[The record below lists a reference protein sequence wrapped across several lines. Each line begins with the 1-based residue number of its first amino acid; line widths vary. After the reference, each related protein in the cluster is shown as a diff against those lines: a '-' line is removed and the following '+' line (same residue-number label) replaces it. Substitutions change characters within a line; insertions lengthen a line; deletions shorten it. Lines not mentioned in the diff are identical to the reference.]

1 MKMKMKF
8 KFILLAVLA
17 MCMVGANA
25 QSIRSFESMGYDDA
39 AIVGINGSLTYF
51 LKIKPDDDVNRS
63 RLILNISASQ
73 VLNPN
78 TSFIVV
84 SVKDLPIYTQRITVS
99 PTDTLFRVE
108 VPLNQAE
115 VQPDGRYI
123 KVKISVTMSIHE
135 EQCRD
140 IDNIS
145 LWVSVKNSSYLNVVS
160 QDVVGYQR
168 SLKEWI
174 QEITSVYTPAVAD
187 LNDMTS
193 GGVLYTILKQ
203 TTQKDIYTGTYG
215 SNDSLPYGVI
225 TGVAEKLPY
234 SVRQVIPSMA
244 KGQGLISLA
253 RVNTGVGLRT
263 VMVVTGADPEGYKKA
278 INALTS
284 NKRLNSAF
292 SEKMLI
298 DEAVPS
304 YANVENK
311 SPLITSLESLGGT
324 PSLLEG
330 IGSLK
335 SKYIF
340 SLTEFN
346 AIPTKLTFHLES
358 FFSNLRQD
366 DRGFINIYLNQNLVY
381 SGNLVNKTSFI
392 EDIDLK
398 PYMLSKFNTL
408 EVEFR
413 FHPYTKACESGFS
426 SFFAFTNVKTSTLT
440 FVGEQENKFYSF
452 FNFPAEFR
460 KVPTK
465 IVVSPALYNS
475 NIISSIGELF
485 YQLNAPFNP
494 NYNRIIVPPLVSSDK
509 TTMEDL
515 KGFNLIALLNRSDKF
530 IDNFSQLPVNFKKDF
545 QLYKDNQGQLTYS
558 INDFSNSGLAQIFKE
573 RGSTILMVT
582 SLGGDSANKSAFE
595 SVVKNFSTQLTE
607 IESNVCI
614 ANSGGKSNY
623 FFKLP
628 EDNDLVSYR
637 GETNGFQVFYEKYKW
652 ILLGLLLVLVLLAF
666 LFVRNKVKESQE
678 TFKEL

>member
-1 MKMKMKF
+1 MKL
-8 KFILLAVLA
+8 KFILSVVLILGLIG
-17 MCMVGANA
+17 VNA
-25 QSIRSFESMGYDDA
+25 QSIRSFEAMGYEDA
-39 AIVGINGSLTYF
+39 VIRGINGSLTYY
-51 LKIKPDDDVNRS
+51 LKVKPDDDINNS

-78 TSFIVV
+78 TSFLVI
-84 SVKDLPIYTQRITVS
+84 SVKDLPVFTQRISVS
-99 PTDTLFRVE
+99 PTDTMFRVE
-108 VPLNQAE
+108 VPLNQTE

-123 KVKISVTMSIHE
+123 KLKISATMSIHE
-135 EQCRD
+135 EQCKD

-145 LWVSVKNSSYLNVVS
+145 CWLSIKNSSYVSVVS
-160 QDVVGYQR
+160 QNVVGYQR

-174 QEITSVYTPAVAD
+174 QEFTSVYTPSRAD
-187 LNDMTS
+187 INDLTS
-193 GGVLYTILKQ
+193 GGVIYTILKQ
-203 TTQKDIYTGTYG
+203 ATQKDIYTGVYNST
-215 SNDSLPYGVI
+215 DSLPFGVV
-225 TGVAEKLPY
+225 TGVADKLPY
-234 SVRQVIPSMA
+234 SVRQVIPSMG

-253 RVNTGVGLRT
+253 RVNTGLGLRT
-263 VMVVTGADPEGYKKA
+263 IMVVTGADADGYKKA

-304 YANVENK
+304 YSSVENK
-311 SPLITSLESLGGT
+311 SPLITTLESLGGT
-324 PSLLEG
+324 PSLMEG
-330 IGSLK
+330 VGSLK
-335 SKYIF
+335 SKYVF

-346 AIPTKLTFHLES
+346 AIPSKLTFHLES
-358 FFSNLRQD
+358 YFSNLRED
-366 DRGFINIYLNQNLVY
+366 DRGFVNIYLNQNLVY
-381 SGNLVNKTSFI
+381 SANLVNRTSFI
-392 EDIDLK
+392 EDVDLK

-426 SFFAFTNVKTSTLT
+426 NFFAFTNVKTSTLT

-465 IVVSPALYNS
+465 IVISPALYNS

-485 YQLNAPFNP
+485 YQLNAPFNA
-494 NYNRIIVPPLVSSDK
+494 NYNRIIVPPLVEADK
-509 TTMEDL
+509 TTMDDL
-515 KGFNLIALLNRSDKF
+515 KGFNVIALLNKMDPFVK
-530 IDNFSQLPVNFKKDF
+530 NFTQMPVNFTKDF
-545 QLYKDNQGQLTYS
+545 QLYKDNQGQLAYS

-582 SLGGDSANKSAFE
+582 SLGGDSANKIAFE

-614 ANSGGKSNY
+614 ANSSGKSNY

-637 GETNGFQVFYEKYKW
+637 GDSNGFQIFYEKYKW
-652 ILLGLLLVLVLLAF
+652 ILLALLLLLVVLAF

>member
-1 MKMKMKF
+1 MRL
-8 KFILLAVLA
+8 KFIFSLMLILGMIGV
-17 MCMVGANA
+17 NA
-25 QSIRSFESMGYDDA
+25 QSIRSFEAMGYEDA
-39 AIVGINGSLTYF
+39 AIKGINGSLTYY
-51 LKIKPDDDVNRS
+51 LKIKPDDDVNKS
-63 RLILNISASQ
+63 KLILNISASQ

-78 TSFIVV
+78 TSFLVI
-84 SVKDLPIYTQRITVS
+84 SVKDLPVFTQRITVS
-99 PTDTLFRVE
+99 PTDTMFRIE
-108 VPLNQAE
+108 IPLNQTE

-123 KVKISVTMSIHE
+123 KMKISASMSIHE
-135 EQCRD
+135 EQCKD

-145 LWVSVKNSSYLNVVS
+145 CWVSIKNSSYISVVT

-174 QEITSVYTPAVAD
+174 QEFTSVYTPLKAD
-187 LNDMTS
+187 LSDLTA
-193 GGVLYTILKQ
+193 GGLVYTILKQ
-203 TTQKDIYTGTYG
+203 ATQKDIYTGTYN
-215 SNDSLPYGVI
+215 STDSLPYGVV
-225 TGVAEKLPY
+225 TGVADKLPY
-234 SVRQVIPSMA
+234 SVRQVIPSMG

-253 RVNTGVGLRT
+253 RVNTGDGLRT
-263 VMVVTGADPEGYKKA
+263 IMVVTGADEEGYNRA

-298 DEAVPS
+298 NEAVPS
-304 YANVENK
+304 YSSVENK
-311 SPLITSLESLGGT
+311 SPLITTLESLGGT

-346 AIPTKLTFHLES
+346 AIPSKLTFHLES
-358 FFSNLRQD
+358 YFSNLRED
-366 DRGFINIYLNQNLVY
+366 DRGFVNIYLNQNLVY
-381 SGNLVNKTSFI
+381 SGNLVNRTSFI

-426 SFFAFTNVKTSTLT
+426 NFFAFTNVKTSTLT

-465 IVVSPALYNS
+465 VVVSPALLGS

-485 YQLNAPFNP
+485 YQLNAPFNA
-494 NYNRIIVPPLVSSDK
+494 NYNRIIVPPLISSEK
-509 TTMEDL
+509 TTMDEL
-515 KGFNLIALLNRSDKF
+515 KGFNIIALLNKLDPFVK
-530 IDNFSQLPVNFKKDF
+530 NFSLLPVNFTKDF
-545 QLYKDNQGQLTYS
+545 QLYKDNQGQLNYS

-573 RGSTILMVT
+573 RGSTVLMVT
-582 SLGGDSANKSAFE
+582 SLGGDSANKVAFE

-614 ANSGGKSNY
+614 ANSNGKSNY

-637 GETNGFQVFYEKYKW
+637 GDTNGFQVFYERYKW
-652 ILLGLLLVLVLLAF
+652 ILLGLLLILVLLAF
-666 LFVRNKVKESQE
+666 LFVRNKVRESQE

>member
-1 MKMKMKF
+1 MKL
-8 KFILLAVLA
+8 KFIFSLMLVL
-17 MCMVGANA
+17 GLIGTKA
-25 QSIRSFESMGYDDA
+25 QSIRSFEAMGYEDA
-39 AIVGINGSLTYF
+39 AIKGINGSLTYYI
-51 LKIKPDDDVNRS
+51 KVKPDDDVNRS
-63 RLILNISASQ
+63 KLVLNISASQ
-73 VLNPN
+73 VLNSN
-78 TSFIVV
+78 TSFLVI
-84 SVKDLPIYTQRITVS
+84 SVKDLPVFTQRITVS
-99 PTDTLFRVE
+99 PTDTLFRIE
-108 VPLNQAE
+108 IPLNQTE

-123 KVKISVTMSIHE
+123 KMKISASMSIHE
-135 EQCRD
+135 EQCKD

-145 LWVSVKNSSYLNVVS
+145 CWVSIKNSSYVSVVT
-160 QDVVGYQR
+160 QDIVGYKS

-174 QEITSVYTPAVAD
+174 KELTSVYTPARAD
-187 LNDMTS
+187 LNDLTA
-193 GGVLYTILKQ
+193 GGLVYTILKQ
-203 TTQKDIYTGTYG
+203 ATQKDIYTGTYN
-215 SNDSLPYGVI
+215 STDSLPYGVV

-253 RVNTGVGLRT
+253 RVNTGGGLRT
-263 VMVVTGADPEGYKKA
+263 IMVVTGADQEGYQKA

-292 SEKMLI
+292 SEKMLVQ
-298 DEAVPS
+298 EAIPS
-304 YANVENK
+304 YSSVENK
-311 SPLITSLESLGGT
+311 SPLITTLENLGGT

-346 AIPTKLTFHLES
+346 AIPSKLTLHLES
-358 FFSNLRQD
+358 FFSNLRDD
-366 DRGFINIYLNQNLVY
+366 DRGFVNIYLNQNLVY

-426 SFFAFTNVKTSTLT
+426 NFFAFTNVKTSTLT

-465 IVVSPALYNS
+465 IVVSPALLSS

-485 YQLNAPFNP
+485 YQLNAPFNA
-494 NYNRIIVPPLVSSDK
+494 NYNRIIVPPLISSEK
-509 TTMEDL
+509 TALEDL
-515 KGFNLIALLNRSDKF
+515 KGFNVIALMNKLDPFISKF
-530 IDNFSQLPVNFKKDF
+530 TQLPVNFTKDF
-545 QLYKDNQGQLTYS
+545 QLYKDNQGQLNYS

-582 SLGGDSANKSAFE
+582 SLGGDSANKVAFE

-614 ANSGGKSNY
+614 ANSNGKSNY

-637 GETNGFQVFYEKYKW
+637 GESNGFLVFYDRYKW
-652 ILLGLLLVLVLLAF
+652 ILLGFLLVLVLLAF
-666 LFVRNKVKESQE
+666 IFVRNKVRESQE

>member
-1 MKMKMKF
+1 M
-8 KFILLAVLA
+8 
-17 MCMVGANA
+17 
-25 QSIRSFESMGYDDA
+25 
-39 AIVGINGSLTYF
+39 
-51 LKIKPDDDVNRS
+51 
-63 RLILNISASQ
+63 
-73 VLNPN
+73 
-78 TSFIVV
+78 
-84 SVKDLPIYTQRITVS
+84 
-99 PTDTLFRVE
+99 
-108 VPLNQAE
+108 
-115 VQPDGRYI
+115 
-123 KVKISVTMSIHE
+123 
-135 EQCRD
+135 
-140 IDNIS
+140 
-145 LWVSVKNSSYLNVVS
+145 
-160 QDVVGYQR
+160 
-168 SLKEWI
+168 
-174 QEITSVYTPAVAD
+174 
-187 LNDMTS
+187 
-193 GGVLYTILKQ
+193 
-203 TTQKDIYTGTYG
+203 
-215 SNDSLPYGVI
+215 
-225 TGVAEKLPY
+225 
-234 SVRQVIPSMA
+234 
-244 KGQGLISLA
+244 
-253 RVNTGVGLRT
+253 GLRT
-263 VMVVTGADPEGYKKA
+263 IMVVTGADVEGYKKA

-284 NKRLNSAF
+284 NKRLNSTF

-304 YANVENK
+304 YANIENK
-311 SPLITSLESLGGT
+311 SPLITSLESLGAT
-324 PSLLEG
+324 PSLMEG

-358 FFSNLRQD
+358 YFSNLRQD
-366 DRGFINIYLNQNLVY
+366 DRGFINVYLNQNLVY
-381 SGNLVNKTSFI
+381 SSNLVNRTSFI

-465 IVVSPALYNS
+465 IVVSPMLYNS

-494 NYNRIIVPPLVSSDK
+494 NYSRIIVPPLVSADK
-509 TTMEDL
+509 TTMDDL
-515 KGFNLIALLNRSDKF
+515 KGFNVIALLNKNDKF
-530 IDNFSQLPVNFKKDF
+530 VDNFKQLPVNFKKDF
-545 QLYKDNQGQLTYS
+545 QLYKDDQGKLTYE
-558 INDFSNSGLAQIFKE
+558 INDFSNSGLAEIFKE
-573 RGSTILMVT
+573 RGSTVLMVT

-628 EDNDLVSYR
+628 EDNDLVTYR

>member
-1 MKMKMKF
+1 MRL
-8 KFILLAVLA
+8 KFIFSLMLILGMIGV
-17 MCMVGANA
+17 NA
-25 QSIRSFESMGYDDA
+25 QSIRSFEAMGYEDA
-39 AIVGINGSLTYF
+39 AIKGINGSLTYY
-51 LKIKPDDDVNRS
+51 LKIKPDDDVNKS
-63 RLILNISASQ
+63 KLILNISASQ

-78 TSFIVV
+78 TSFLVI
-84 SVKDLPIYTQRITVS
+84 SVKDLPVFTQRITVS
-99 PTDTLFRVE
+99 PTDTMFRIE
-108 VPLNQAE
+108 IPLNQTE

-123 KVKISVTMSIHE
+123 KMKISASMSIHE
-135 EQCRD
+135 EQCKD

-145 LWVSVKNSSYLNVVS
+145 CWVSIKNSSYISVVT

-174 QEITSVYTPAVAD
+174 QEFTSVYTPSKAD
-187 LNDMTS
+187 LSDLTA
-193 GGVLYTILKQ
+193 GGLVYTILKQ
-203 TTQKDIYTGTYG
+203 ATQKDIYTGTYN
-215 SNDSLPYGVI
+215 STDSLPYGVV
-225 TGVAEKLPY
+225 TGVADKLPY
-234 SVRQVIPSMA
+234 SVRQVIPSMG

-253 RVNTGVGLRT
+253 RVNTGDGLRT
-263 VMVVTGADPEGYKKA
+263 IMVVTGADEEGYNRA

-298 DEAVPS
+298 NEAVPS
-304 YANVENK
+304 YSSVENK
-311 SPLITSLESLGGT
+311 SPLITTLESLGGT

-346 AIPTKLTFHLES
+346 AIPSKLTFHLES
-358 FFSNLRQD
+358 YFSNLRED
-366 DRGFINIYLNQNLVY
+366 DRGFVNIYLNQNLVY
-381 SGNLVNKTSFI
+381 SGNLVNRTSFI

-398 PYMLSKFNTL
+398 PFMLSKFNTL

-426 SFFAFTNVKTSTLT
+426 NFFAFTNVKTSTLT

-465 IVVSPALYNS
+465 VVVSPALLGS

-485 YQLNAPFNP
+485 YQLNAPFNA
-494 NYNRIIVPPLVSSDK
+494 NYNRIIVPPLISSEK
-509 TTMEDL
+509 TTMDEL
-515 KGFNLIALLNRSDKF
+515 KGFNIIALLNKLDPFVK
-530 IDNFSQLPVNFKKDF
+530 NFSLLPVNFTKDF
-545 QLYKDNQGQLTYS
+545 QLYKDNQGQLNYS

-573 RGSTILMVT
+573 RGSTVLMVT
-582 SLGGDSANKSAFE
+582 SLGGDSANKVAFE

-614 ANSGGKSNY
+614 ANSNGKSNY

-637 GETNGFQVFYEKYKW
+637 GDTNGFQVFYERYKW
-652 ILLGLLLVLVLLAF
+652 ILLGLLLILVLLAF
-666 LFVRNKVKESQE
+666 LFVRNKVRESQE

>member
-1 MKMKMKF
+1 MKL
-8 KFILLAVLA
+8 KFIFSLMLVFGLI
-17 MCMVGANA
+17 GARA
-25 QSIRSFESMGYDDA
+25 QSIRSFEAMGYEDA
-39 AIVGINGSLTYF
+39 AIKGINGSLTYYI
-51 LKIKPDDDVNRS
+51 KIKPDDDVNRS
-63 RLILNISASQ
+63 KLILNISASQ

-78 TSFIVV
+78 TSFLVI
-84 SVKDLPIYTQRITVS
+84 SVKDLPVFTQRIAVS
-99 PTDTLFRVE
+99 PTDTMFRIE
-108 VPLNQAE
+108 IPLNQSE

-123 KVKISVTMSIHE
+123 KMKISASMSIHE
-135 EQCRD
+135 QQCQD

-145 LWVSVKNSSYLNVVS
+145 CWVSIKNSSYISVVT
-160 QDVVGYQR
+160 QDIVGYQR

-174 QEITSVYTPAVAD
+174 QEFTSVYTPTKAD
-187 LNDMTS
+187 LSDMTA
-193 GGVLYTILKQ
+193 GGLVYTILKQ
-203 TTQKDIYTGTYG
+203 ATQKDIYTGTYN
-215 SNDSLPYGVI
+215 STDSLPYGVV

-234 SVRQVIPSMA
+234 SVRQVIPSMG

-253 RVNTGVGLRT
+253 RVNTGLGLRT
-263 VMVVTGADPEGYKKA
+263 IMVVTGADAEGYKKA

-292 SEKMLI
+292 SEKMLV

-304 YANVENK
+304 YTSVENK
-311 SPLITSLESLGGT
+311 SPLITTLESLGGT

-346 AIPTKLTFHLES
+346 AIPSKLTFHLES
-358 FFSNLRQD
+358 YFSNLRED
-366 DRGFINIYLNQNLVY
+366 DRGFVNIYLNQNLVY
-381 SGNLVNKTSFI
+381 SGNLVNRTSFI

-426 SFFAFTNVKTSTLT
+426 NFFAFTNVKTSTLT

-465 IVVSPALYNS
+465 IVVSPALYSS
-475 NIISSIGELF
+475 NIISSVGELF
-485 YQLNAPFNP
+485 YQLNAPFNA
-494 NYNRIIVPPLVSSDK
+494 NYNRIIVPPLISSDK
-509 TTMEDL
+509 TTMDDL
-515 KGFNLIALLNRSDKF
+515 KGFNVIALLNKLDPFVK
-530 IDNFSQLPVNFKKDF
+530 NFSLLPVNFTKDF
-545 QLYKDNQGQLTYS
+545 QLYKDNQGVPNYQ
-558 INDFSNSGLAQIFKE
+558 INDFSNSGIAQIFKE
-573 RGSTILMVT
+573 RGSTVLLVT
-582 SLGGDSANKSAFE
+582 SLGGDSANKVAFE

-614 ANSGGKSNY
+614 ANSNGKSNY

-637 GETNGFQVFYEKYKW
+637 GESNGFQIFYEKYKW
-652 ILLGLLLVLVLLAF
+652 FFLCLLLILVVLAF
-666 LFVRNKVKESQE
+666 LFVRNKVRESQE

>member
-1 MKMKMKF
+1 MKMRL
-8 KFILLAVLA
+8 KFIFSLMLVLG
-17 MCMVGANA
+17 MIGANA
-25 QSIRSFESMGYDDA
+25 QSIRSFEAMGYEDA
-39 AIVGINGSLTYF
+39 VIKGINGSLTYY

-63 RLILNISASQ
+63 KLILNISASQ

-78 TSFIVV
+78 TSFIVI
-84 SVKDLPIYTQRITVS
+84 SVKDLPVFTQRITVS
-99 PTDTLFRVE
+99 PTDTMFRIE
-108 VPLNQAE
+108 IPLNQTE

-123 KVKISVTMSIHE
+123 KMKISASMSIHE
-135 EQCRD
+135 EQCKD

-145 LWVSVKNSSYLNVVS
+145 CWVSIKNSSYVSVVT

-174 QEITSVYTPAVAD
+174 QEFTSVYTPSKAD
-187 LNDMTS
+187 LSDLTA
-193 GGVLYTILKQ
+193 GGLVYTILKQ
-203 TTQKDIYTGTYG
+203 ATQKDIYTGTYN
-215 SNDSLPYGVI
+215 STDSLPYGVV
-225 TGVAEKLPY
+225 TGVADKLPY
-234 SVRQVIPSMA
+234 SVRQVIPSMG

-253 RVNTGVGLRT
+253 RVNTGGGLRT
-263 VMVVTGADPEGYKKA
+263 IMVVTGADAEGYNKA

-292 SEKMLI
+292 SEKMLV

-304 YANVENK
+304 YSSVENK
-311 SPLITSLESLGGT
+311 SPLITTLESLGGT

-346 AIPTKLTFHLES
+346 AIPSKLTFHLES
-358 FFSNLRQD
+358 YFSNLRED
-366 DRGFINIYLNQNLVY
+366 DRGFVNIYLNQNLVY
-381 SGNLVNKTSFI
+381 SGNLVNRTSFI
-392 EDIDLK
+392 EDIELK

-426 SFFAFTNVKTSTLT
+426 NFFAFTNVKTSTLT

-465 IVVSPALYNS
+465 IIVSPALLSS

-485 YQLNAPFNP
+485 YQLNAPFNA
-494 NYNRIIVPPLVSSDK
+494 NYNRIIVPPLIATDK
-509 TTMEDL
+509 TSMDDL
-515 KGFNLIALLNRSDKF
+515 KGFNVIALLNKLDPFVK
-530 IDNFSQLPVNFKKDF
+530 NFSLLPVNFTKDF
-545 QLYKDNQGQLTYS
+545 QLYKDNQGQLNYS

-573 RGSTILMVT
+573 RGSTVLMVT
-582 SLGGDSANKSAFE
+582 SLGGDSANKVAFE

-614 ANSGGKSNY
+614 ANSNGKSNY

-637 GETNGFQVFYEKYKW
+637 GDTNGFQIFYERYKW

-666 LFVRNKVKESQE
+666 LFVRNKVRESQE

>member
-1 MKMKMKF
+1 MKL
-8 KFILLAVLA
+8 KFIFSLMLVL
-17 MCMVGANA
+17 GLIGTKA
-25 QSIRSFESMGYDDA
+25 QSIRSFEAMGYEDA
-39 AIVGINGSLTYF
+39 AIKGINGSLTYYI
-51 LKIKPDDDVNRS
+51 KVKPDDDVNRS
-63 RLILNISASQ
+63 KLVLNISASQ
-73 VLNPN
+73 VLNSN
-78 TSFIVV
+78 TSFLVI
-84 SVKDLPIYTQRITVS
+84 SVKDLPVFTQRITVS
-99 PTDTLFRVE
+99 PTDTLFRIE
-108 VPLNQAE
+108 IPLNQTE

-123 KVKISVTMSIHE
+123 KMKISASMSIHE
-135 EQCRD
+135 EQCKD

-145 LWVSVKNSSYLNVVS
+145 CWVSIKNSSYVSVVT
-160 QDVVGYQR
+160 QDIVGYQR

-174 QEITSVYTPAVAD
+174 QEFTSVYTPARAD
-187 LNDMTS
+187 LNDLTA
-193 GGVLYTILKQ
+193 GGLVYTILKQ
-203 TTQKDIYTGTYG
+203 ATQKDIYTGTYN
-215 SNDSLPYGVI
+215 STDSLPYGVV

-253 RVNTGVGLRT
+253 RVNTGGGLRT
-263 VMVVTGADPEGYKKA
+263 IMVVTGADQEGYQKA

-292 SEKMLI
+292 SEKMLVQ
-298 DEAVPS
+298 EAIPS
-304 YANVENK
+304 YSSVENK
-311 SPLITSLESLGGT
+311 SPLITTLENLGGT

-346 AIPTKLTFHLES
+346 AIPSKLTLHLES
-358 FFSNLRQD
+358 FFSNLRDD
-366 DRGFINIYLNQNLVY
+366 DRGFVNIYLNQNLVY

-426 SFFAFTNVKTSTLT
+426 NFFAFTNVKTSTLT

-465 IVVSPALYNS
+465 IVVSPALLSS

-485 YQLNAPFNP
+485 YQLNAPFNA
-494 NYNRIIVPPLVSSDK
+494 NYNRIIVPPLISSEK
-509 TTMEDL
+509 TALEDL
-515 KGFNLIALLNRSDKF
+515 KGFNVIALMNKLDPFISKF
-530 IDNFSQLPVNFKKDF
+530 TQLPVNFTKDF
-545 QLYKDNQGQLTYS
+545 QLYKDNQGQLNYS

-582 SLGGDSANKSAFE
+582 SLGGDSANKVAFE

-614 ANSGGKSNY
+614 ANSNGKSNY

-637 GETNGFQVFYEKYKW
+637 GESNGFLVFYDRYKW
-652 ILLGLLLVLVLLAF
+652 ILLGFLLVLVLLAF
-666 LFVRNKVKESQE
+666 IFVRNKVRESQE